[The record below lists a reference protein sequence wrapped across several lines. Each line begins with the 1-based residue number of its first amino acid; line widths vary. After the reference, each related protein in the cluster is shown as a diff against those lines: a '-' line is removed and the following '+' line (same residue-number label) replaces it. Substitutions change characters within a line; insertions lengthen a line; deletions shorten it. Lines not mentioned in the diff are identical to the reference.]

1 MEGKVPA
8 VMGEITGPEPE
19 VGLTQ
24 RTRPERPTLNRL
36 FSSSS
41 AGLLLLKLDMQ
52 VHSFIHFLFIF
63 FIHLFLFIIFLKY
76 KN

>member
-24 RTRPERPTLNRL
+24 RTRPERPTL

-52 VHSFIHFLFIF
+52 VHSFIFYSYFLFIYF
-63 FIHLFLFIIFLKY
+63 YVLFV
-76 KN
+76 